1 MRKLLRFVGYALALL
16 VVAIGGF
23 AAYAAITGIPKYPPG
38 RVERRV
44 EITPEKVAR
53 GRKVVGLSCVN
64 CHQNPTTGRLTGKQ
78 LMDAPRQFGPIF
90 SKNITRDPA
99 HGIGTWT
106 DGELIYLLR
115 TGVDRHGQYLP
126 PYMPKV
132 PLLSDEDLD
141 SVVAFLRSDDPLVA
155 AAAEDPP
162 GVTRPSFLTKVL
174 THTVFKPLPYPKG
187 RIGMPSPSD
196 RVAYGRYIS
205 SSIGCFGCH
214 SADFKT
220 VDELSP
226 EKSKGYFGGGNAML
240 DQRGETVV
248 TANLTFDEATGIGR
262 WSEEDFDRAV
272 RTGVRPDRRVLLYPM
287 MPMPELTRE
296 ETAALYAYL
305 ATVPKLAHADRPSRA
320 PGGRRG
326 RERGQEALLQVR
338 LPVLPWRPR
347 RRSRRPA
354 PGGGSLPDRHAAR
367 RLDPEPVVVQARYE
381 DAHVGRRDRRGR
393 LSRAD
398 RLRKGARAAGGG
410 TLRGGAEDFG
420 APFAG

>member
-1 MRKLLRFVGYALALL
+1 MRKLIRFVGYALALL
-16 VVAIGGF
+16 IVAVGGF
-23 AAYAAITGIPKYPPG
+23 AAYVAITGIPKYAPG
-38 RVERRV
+38 RIERRV
-44 EITPEKVAR
+44 EVTPEKVAR
-53 GRKVVGLSCVN
+53 GRKLASLSCVN
-64 CHQNPTTGRLTGKQ
+64 CHQNPTTGKLTGKQ
-78 LMDAPRQFGPIF
+78 LLDAPRQFGPIF

-115 TGVDRHGQYLP
+115 TGVDRKGQYLP

-132 PLLSDEDLD
+132 PLLSDEDLE
-141 SVVAFLRSDDPLVA
+141 SVVALLRSDDPLVA

-162 GVTRPSFLTKVL
+162 GVTRPSFLTKAL
-174 THTVFKPLPYPKG
+174 SHTVFKPLPYPKE

-196 RVAYGRYIS
+196 RVAYGRYVS

-220 VDELSP
+220 LDELEP

-287 MPMPELTRE
+287 LPMPDLTRE

-305 ATVPKLAHADRPSRA
+305 GTVPKLAHAVA
-320 PGGRRG
+320 
-326 RERGQEALLQVR
+326 
-338 LPVLPWRPR
+338 
-347 RRSRRPA
+347 RPA
-354 PGGGSLPDRHAAR
+354 RQEVAADASEGKKLYYRYGCPSCHGDHGIGVGDLRQAAVHYPTDAQLVAWIKNPSSFKPGTKMPTWDGVIAESDYPALIAYVKELGQPAA
-367 RLDPEPVVVQARYE
+367 
-381 DAHVGRRDRRGR
+381 AH
-393 LSRAD
+393 
-398 RLRKGARAAGGG
+398 
-410 TLRGGAEDFG
+410 
-420 APFAG
+420 